1 MTQLAINYGTALFEL
16 KLPKEE
22 VEAQVEILLGSRQLQ
37 DALQSPIVSL
47 KEKQAVID
55 RIFTGKFKNFLKL
68 VCIQQNAEYLP
79 EIIKAYREKCNE
91 AEGVLVGELR
101 YVTPPS
107 EEQLSRIKSFL
118 GKKYGKN
125 TIQLTMTQDRKL
137 MGGFILRIQ
146 NYEYDWSY
154 AGRLKLLRRR
164 MVK

>member
-22 VEAQVEILLGSRQLQ
+22 TESQVEILLESRELQ
-37 DALQSPIVSL
+37 DALCSPIVSL

-68 VCIQQNAEYLP
+68 VCIQQNAQYLP
-79 EIIKAYREKCNE
+79 EIIAAYREKCNQ
-91 AEGVLVGELR
+91 ADGVLEGELC

-107 EEQLSRIKSFL
+107 EEQLSQMKAFL
-118 GKKYGKN
+118 SKKYGKK
-125 TIQLTMTQDRKL
+125 TIQLKMTQDRKL
-137 MGGFILRIQ
+137 MGGFILRVQ

-154 AGRLKLLRRR
+154 AGRLELLRRKMIR
-164 MVK
+164 